1 MSLNL
6 GSYSLPILPQQLQA
20 NQSLGPAS
28 TFPAQGDTSASLFP
42 GGVPS
47 IIGSAL
53 MDAAPGSSSS
63 TSNDGTS
70 NDALLKALDSASS
83 ALQAATTA
91 IGTIKGLISGGAGA
105 AKGSSGDAKGGAG
118 ATKGSSGDA
127 KGGAGAA
134 KGGSGYAKGGAGA
147 AKGGNAAKGD
157 AGAAK
162 GGNAAKGDA
171 GAAKGAN
178 GGATASAGANSIDSL
193 LAELMQLLN
202 SAGATISGTT
212 GAAKGA
218 ANSGATGAAKGAA
231 NSGATGAAK
240 GAATGGTTGAA
251 KGAATDGSTGAALG
265 GINLANTGLMGAIAG
280 TASGTPSTGVNLG
293 NTGLISGN
301 TGIVPPGATT
311 GATGAA
317 AAAAS
322 AAAAANPGGQKLA
335 IFSAVDYKNFIL
347 AGSQGGTQGTD
358 QLIDSRFADPTA
370 RFANASN
377 QDFQAA
383 VAGMYANQFKG
394 FALGLDV
401 AFAPGKNI
409 DAIAAN
415 LVTAGKTQ
423 MTPEAELLSKVAA
436 TYRGNLTTGGPNLYN
451 NAALKALLIK
461 WGRTDLANQPSVG
474 SQSGDVQTL
483 GSVIKALNE
492 ETDPAIRKAW
502 MQDIFDF
509 AGNTPS
515 SPSGAVPSL
524 PQYQQAVSL
533 VKGGGLDLLLANYL
547 KTPGIF

>member
-1 MSLNL
+1 
-6 GSYSLPILPQQLQA
+6 
-20 NQSLGPAS
+20 
-28 TFPAQGDTSASLFP
+28 
-42 GGVPS
+42 
-47 IIGSAL
+47 

-91 IGTIKGLISGGAGA
+91 IGTLKSLISGGAGA
-105 AKGSSGDAKGGAG
+105 AKDGAGAAKDGAG
-118 ATKGSSGDA
+118 ATNGAGAA
-127 KGGAGAA
+127 KGGNAANGAGAA

-147 AKGGNAAKGD
+147 AKGTDAAKGGAGAANGAGAAKGG

-162 GGNAAKGDA
+162 GGNTANGA

-178 GGATASAGANSIDSL
+178 GGTTTSAGSATSIDGL

-202 SAGATISGTT
+202 NAGTALGGTT
-212 GAAKGA
+212 GAAKGT
-218 ANSGATGAAKGAA
+218 TGGTTGGAKG
-231 NSGATGAAK
+231 T
-240 GAATGGTTGAA
+240 TGGTTGAA
-251 KGAATDGSTGAALG
+251 KGTTGGTTDATTG

-280 TASGTPSTGVNLG
+280 TSSGTPSSTGANLG
-293 NTGLISGN
+293 NTGLLSGN
-301 TGIVPPGATT
+301 TGIVPPPAAS

-317 AAAAS
+317 AAAA
-322 AAAAANPGGQKLA
+322 AAAATANPGGQKLA
-335 IFSAVDYKNFIL
+335 IFSAIDYKNFLL
-347 AGSQGGTQGTD
+347 AGSQGGTQPTD
-358 QLIDSRFADPTA
+358 QLIDSRFADPTS

-377 QDFQAA
+377 QNFQAA

-401 AFAPGKNI
+401 AFTPGKNI
-409 DAIAAN
+409 DTIAAN

-515 SPSGAVPSL
+515 SPSGAVPNL
-524 PQYQQAVSL
+524 PQYQQAVGL
-533 VKGGGLDLLLANYL
+533 VKGGGLDTLLAGYL
-547 KTPGIF
+547 QGPGIFN